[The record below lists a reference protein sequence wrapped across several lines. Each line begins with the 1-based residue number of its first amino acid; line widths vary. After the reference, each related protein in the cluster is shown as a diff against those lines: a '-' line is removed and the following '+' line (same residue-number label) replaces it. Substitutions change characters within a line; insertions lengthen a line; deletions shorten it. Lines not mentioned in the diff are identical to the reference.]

1 VGKLKDKFDAT
12 KKQVLA
18 IVNNFG
24 KIRSDLQELKN
35 EYVQEQSQMA
45 NNYLQ
50 LDETA
55 LAQVDHK
62 VIELQQKVAL
72 KQRQM

>member
-1 VGKLKDKFDAT
+1 M
-12 KKQVLA
+12 LA

-24 KIRSDLQELKN
+24 KIRSDLQELKS
-35 EYVQEQSQMA
+35 EYIQEQSQMSG

-55 LAQVDHK
+55 LAQADHR
-62 VIELQQKVAL
+62 VIELEQRVAY
-72 KQRQM
+72 KK